1 MIIFFLK
8 KDKILPYL
16 CSKRNVMIKSMTGY
30 GKAEQIYLTKRIV
43 VEVKTLNSKQL
54 DLSVKMPQEIRSQEL
69 EYRNMVAATLQR
81 GKVDVMISITDTNV
95 EQNTHI
101 EKEVIASYLKQI
113 KEISEEYNIPQPV
126 DLAMLLFKM
135 PGIFVTPE
143 QEYDEDFF
151 EKIKETLQT
160 ALNITDSFRR
170 KEGEVLKQDLLKRKD
185 LIMQYLNEVIPF
197 ETNRHDN
204 IKNKLIKNLT
214 ELTQSG
220 KYDENRFE
228 QELIF
233 YLEKLDITEEK
244 VRLEKHCSYYEETID
259 EEGAGKKLGF
269 IAQEM
274 GREINTLGSKA
285 NDADIQRLVV
295 KMKDELEKIKEQ
307 LFNIL

>member
-1 MIIFFLK
+1 
-8 KDKILPYL
+8 
-16 CSKRNVMIKSMTGY
+16 MTGY

-54 DLSVKMPQEIRSQEL
+54 DLSVKLPQEIRSQEL
-69 EYRNMVAATLQR
+69 EYRNMVANTLQR

-101 EKEVIASYLKQI
+101 EKEVIASYLKQV
-113 KEISEEYNIPQPV
+113 KEISEEYNIPQSA

-143 QEYDEDFF
+143 QQYDEEFF
-151 EKIKETLQT
+151 EKIKETLQA
-160 ALNITDSFRR
+160 ALDMTDNFRR
-170 KEGEVLKQDLLKRKD
+170 NEGEVLRQDLIKRKD
-185 LIMQYLNEVIPF
+185 LIMQYLNEVTPF
-197 ETNRHDN
+197 ETNRHEN

-220 KYDENRFE
+220 KYDENRLE

-244 VRLEKHCSYYEETID
+244 VRLAKHCSYYEETID

-274 GREINTLGSKA
+274 GREINTTGSKSNHA
-285 NDADIQRLVV
+285 EMQNIVV
-295 KMKDELEKIKEQ
+295 RMKDELEQIKEQ
-307 LFNIL
+307 VLNVM

>member
-1 MIIFFLK
+1 
-8 KDKILPYL
+8 
-16 CSKRNVMIKSMTGY
+16 MIKSMTGY

-54 DLSVKMPQEIRSQEL
+54 DLSVKLPQEIRSQEL
-69 EYRNMVAATLQR
+69 EYRNMVANTLQR

-101 EKEVIASYLKQI
+101 EKEVIASYLKQV
-113 KEISEEYNIPQPV
+113 KEISEEYNIPQSS

-143 QEYDEDFF
+143 QQYDETFF
-151 EKIKETLQT
+151 EKIKETLQD
-160 ALNITDSFRR
+160 ALDMTDSFRR
-170 KEGEVLKQDLLKRKD
+170 QEGEILKQDLMKRKN
-185 LIMQYLNEVIPF
+185 LIMQYLNEVTPY
-197 ETNRHDN
+197 ENNRHDN
-204 IKNKLIKNLT
+204 IKNKLVKNLT

-244 VRLEKHCSYYEETID
+244 VRLAKHCSYYEDTID

>member
-1 MIIFFLK
+1 
-8 KDKILPYL
+8 
-16 CSKRNVMIKSMTGY
+16 MTGY

-54 DLSVKMPQEIRSQEL
+54 DLSVKLPQEIRSQEL
-69 EYRNMVAATLQR
+69 EYRNMVANTLQR

-101 EKEVIASYLKQI
+101 EKEVIASYLKQV
-113 KEISEEYNIPQPV
+113 KEISEEYNIPQSS

-143 QEYDEDFF
+143 QQYDETFF
-151 EKIKETLQT
+151 EKIKETLQA
-160 ALNITDSFRR
+160 ALDMTDSFRR
-170 KEGEVLKQDLLKRKD
+170 QEGEILKQDLMKRKD
-185 LIMQYLNEVIPF
+185 LIMQYLNEVTPY
-197 ETNRHDN
+197 ENNRHDN
-204 IKNKLIKNLT
+204 IKNKLVKNLT

-244 VRLEKHCSYYEETID
+244 VRLAKHCSYYEETID

>member
-1 MIIFFLK
+1 
-8 KDKILPYL
+8 
-16 CSKRNVMIKSMTGY
+16 MTGY
-30 GKAEQIYLTKRIV
+30 GKAEQIYLTKKIV

-54 DLSVKMPQEIRSQEL
+54 DLIVKLPHEIRSQEL
-69 EYRNMVAATLQR
+69 DYRNMVATTLQR

-101 EKEVIASYLKQI
+101 EKEVIASYLKQV
-113 KEISEEYNIPQPV
+113 KEISEEYNIPQSS

-143 QEYDEDFF
+143 QQYDEIFF
-151 EKIKETLQT
+151 EKVKETLQS
-160 ALNITDSFRR
+160 ALDMTDSFRR
-170 KEGEVLKQDLLKRKD
+170 QEGEVLKKDLLKRKE
-185 LIMQYLNEVIPF
+185 LIMQYLDEVTPF
-197 ETNRHDN
+197 EVNRHEN
-204 IKNKLIKNLT
+204 IKNKLMKNLT

-220 KYDENRFE
+220 KYDENRLE

-244 VRLEKHCSYYEETID
+244 VRLAKHCSYYEETID
-259 EEGAGKKLGF
+259 EEGAGNKLGF

>member
-1 MIIFFLK
+1 
-8 KDKILPYL
+8 
-16 CSKRNVMIKSMTGY
+16 MIKSMTGY

-54 DLSVKMPQEIRSQEL
+54 DLSVKLPQEIRSQEL

-81 GKVDVMISITDTNV
+81 GKIDVMISITDTNV

-101 EKEVIASYLKQI
+101 EKEVIASYLKQV
-113 KEISEEYNIPQPV
+113 KEISEEYNIPQSS

-143 QEYDEDFF
+143 QQYDETFF
-151 EKIKETLQT
+151 EKIKETLQA
-160 ALNITDSFRR
+160 ALDMTDAFRR
-170 KEGEVLKQDLLKRKD
+170 QEGEILKQDLMKRKD
-185 LIMQYLNEVIPF
+185 LIMQYLNEVTPY
-197 ETNRHDN
+197 ENNRHDN
-204 IKNKLIKNLT
+204 IKNKLVKNLT

-244 VRLEKHCSYYEETID
+244 VRLAKHCSYYEDTID

>member
-1 MIIFFLK
+1 
-8 KDKILPYL
+8 
-16 CSKRNVMIKSMTGY
+16 MTGY

-54 DLSVKMPQEIRSQEL
+54 DLSIKMPQELRPQEL
-69 EYRNMVAATLQR
+69 EYRNEVANVLQR
-81 GKVDVMISITDTNV
+81 GKIDVAISVTDTNV

-113 KEISEEYNIPQPV
+113 KEISEEYNIPASS

-143 QEYDEDFF
+143 QEYDENFI
-151 EKIKETLQT
+151 EKVRETLME
-160 ALNITDSFRR
+160 ALKITDEFRSQ
-170 KEGEVLKQDLLKRKD
+170 EGEILKIDLLKRKN
-185 LIMQYLNEVIPF
+185 LILEYLGEVTPF
-197 ETNRHDN
+197 ENNRHEN

-244 VRLEKHCSYYEETID
+244 VRLAKHCSYFDETID

-269 IAQEM
+269 ISQEM

>member
-1 MIIFFLK
+1 
-8 KDKILPYL
+8 
-16 CSKRNVMIKSMTGY
+16 MTGY

-54 DLSVKMPQEIRSQEL
+54 DLSLKMPQELRPQEL
-69 EYRNMVAATLQR
+69 DYRNEIANILQR
-81 GKVDVMISITDTNV
+81 GKIDVVISVTDTNV

-113 KEISEEYNIPQPV
+113 KEISEEYNIPASA

-143 QEYDEDFF
+143 QEYDETFI
-151 EKIKETLQT
+151 EKVKETLLE
-160 ALNITDSFRR
+160 ALRITDDFRR
-170 KEGEVLKQDLLKRKD
+170 QEGEILKVDLLKRKN
-185 LIMQYLNEVIPF
+185 LILEYLGEVIPF
-197 ETNRHDN
+197 ENNRHEN
-204 IKNKLIKNLT
+204 IKNKLVKNLT

-244 VRLEKHCSYYEETID
+244 VRLEKHCSYFDETID

-269 IAQEM
+269 ISQEM

>member
-1 MIIFFLK
+1 
-8 KDKILPYL
+8 
-16 CSKRNVMIKSMTGY
+16 MTGY

-54 DLSVKMPQEIRSQEL
+54 DLSLKLPQELRPQEL
-69 EYRNMVAATLQR
+69 DYRNEVANILQR
-81 GKVDVMISITDTNV
+81 GKIDVSISVTDTNV

-113 KEISEEYNIPQPV
+113 KEISEEYNIPASS

-143 QEYDEDFF
+143 QEYDENFI
-151 EKIKETLQT
+151 EKVKETLLE
-160 ALNITDSFRR
+160 ALRMTDEFRR
-170 KEGEVLKQDLLKRKD
+170 QEGEILKIDLLKRKN
-185 LIMQYLNEVIPF
+185 LILEYLGEVNPF
-197 ETNRHDN
+197 ETNRHEN

-244 VRLEKHCSYYEETID
+244 VRLAKHCSYFDETID

-269 IAQEM
+269 ISQEM

>member
-1 MIIFFLK
+1 
-8 KDKILPYL
+8 
-16 CSKRNVMIKSMTGY
+16 MTGY

-54 DLSVKMPQEIRSQEL
+54 DLIVKLPQEIRSQEL
-69 EYRNMVAATLQR
+69 DYRNMVANTLQR
-81 GKVDVMISITDTNV
+81 GKVDVMITITDTNV

-101 EKEVIASYLKQI
+101 EKDVIVSYLKQI
-113 KEISEEYNIPQPV
+113 KEISEEYNIPQSS

-143 QEYDEDFF
+143 QQYDETFL
-151 EKIKETLQT
+151 EKIKETLQS
-160 ALNITDSFRR
+160 ALDMTDTFRR
-170 KEGEVLKQDLLKRKD
+170 QEGEVLKKDLLKRKD
-185 LIMQYLNEVIPF
+185 LIMQYLGEVVPF
-197 ETNRHDN
+197 ENNRHEN
-204 IKNKLIKNLT
+204 IKNKLVKNLT

-244 VRLEKHCSYYEETID
+244 VRLAKHCSYYEETID

>member
-1 MIIFFLK
+1 
-8 KDKILPYL
+8 
-16 CSKRNVMIKSMTGY
+16 MTGY

-54 DLSVKMPQEIRSQEL
+54 DLSVKLPQEIRSQEL
-69 EYRNMVAATLQR
+69 EYRNMVATTLQR

-101 EKEVIASYLKQI
+101 EKEVIASYLKQV
-113 KEISEEYNIPQPV
+113 KEISEEYNIPQSS

-143 QEYDEDFF
+143 QQYDETFF
-151 EKIKETLQT
+151 EKIKETLQA
-160 ALNITDSFRR
+160 ALDMTDSFRR
-170 KEGEVLKQDLLKRKD
+170 QEGEILKQDLMKRKN
-185 LIMQYLNEVIPF
+185 LIMQYLNEVVPF
-197 ETNRHDN
+197 EVNRHEN

-244 VRLEKHCSYYEETID
+244 VRLEKHCSYFDETID

-269 IAQEM
+269 ISQEM

>member
-1 MIIFFLK
+1 
-8 KDKILPYL
+8 
-16 CSKRNVMIKSMTGY
+16 MTGY

-54 DLSVKMPQEIRSQEL
+54 DLSLKMPQELRPQEL
-69 EYRNMVAATLQR
+69 DYRNEIANILQR
-81 GKVDVMISITDTNV
+81 GKIDVSISVTDTNV

-113 KEISEEYNIPQPV
+113 KEISEEYNIPASA

-143 QEYDEDFF
+143 QEYDETFI
-151 EKIKETLQT
+151 EKVKETLLE
-160 ALNITDSFRR
+160 ALRMTDDFRR
-170 KEGEVLKQDLLKRKD
+170 QEGEILKIDLLKRKN
-185 LIMQYLNEVIPF
+185 LILEYLGEVVPF
-197 ETNRHDN
+197 ENNRHEN

-244 VRLEKHCSYYEETID
+244 VRLEKHCSYFDETID

-269 IAQEM
+269 ISQEM

>member
-1 MIIFFLK
+1 
-8 KDKILPYL
+8 
-16 CSKRNVMIKSMTGY
+16 MTGY

-54 DLSVKMPQEIRSQEL
+54 DLSIKIPQELRPQEL
-69 EYRNMVAATLQR
+69 DYRNEVANVLQR
-81 GKVDVMISITDTNV
+81 GKIDVAISVTDTNV

-113 KEISEEYNIPQPV
+113 KEISEEYNIPASS

-143 QEYDEDFF
+143 QEYDENFI
-151 EKIKETLQT
+151 EKVRETLME
-160 ALNITDSFRR
+160 ALKITDEFRSQ
-170 KEGEVLKQDLLKRKD
+170 EGEILKIDLLKRKN
-185 LIMQYLNEVIPF
+185 LILEYLGEVTPF
-197 ETNRHDN
+197 ENNRHEN

-244 VRLEKHCSYYEETID
+244 VRLAKHCSYFDETID

-269 IAQEM
+269 ISQEM

>member
-1 MIIFFLK
+1 
-8 KDKILPYL
+8 
-16 CSKRNVMIKSMTGY
+16 MTGY
-30 GKAEQIYLTKRIV
+30 GKAEQIYLTKKIV
-43 VEVKTLNSKQL
+43 VEIKTLNSKQL
-54 DLSVKMPQEIRSQEL
+54 DLSVKLPQEIKSQEL
-69 EYRNMVAATLQR
+69 YYRNEVSSILQR
-81 GKVDVMISITDTNV
+81 GKVDVTISITDTNV

-101 EKEVIASYLKQI
+101 EKDVIASYLKQI
-113 KEISEEYNIPQPV
+113 KEISEEYNIPQSA

-143 QEYDEDFF
+143 QEYDETFL
-151 EKIKETLQT
+151 EKVKETLLS
-160 ALNITDSFRR
+160 AISMTDDFRT
-170 KEGEVLKQDLLKRKD
+170 KEGEILKNDLIKRKN
-185 LIMQYLNEVIPF
+185 LIEQYLAEVTPF
-197 ETNRHDN
+197 ESNRHEN

-214 ELTQSG
+214 ELTQTG

-244 VRLEKHCSYYEETID
+244 VRLAKHCSYFDETID

>member
-1 MIIFFLK
+1 
-8 KDKILPYL
+8 
-16 CSKRNVMIKSMTGY
+16 MTGY

-54 DLSVKMPQEIRSQEL
+54 DLSIKMPQELRPQEL
-69 EYRNMVAATLQR
+69 DYRNEIANILQR
-81 GKVDVMISITDTNV
+81 GKIDVSISVTDTNV

-113 KEISEEYNIPQPV
+113 KEISEEYNIPASA

-143 QEYDEDFF
+143 QEYDETFI
-151 EKIKETLQT
+151 EKVKETLLE
-160 ALNITDSFRR
+160 ALRITDSFRR
-170 KEGEVLKQDLLKRKD
+170 QEGEIIKIDLMKRKN
-185 LIMQYLNEVIPF
+185 LILEYLGEVVPF
-197 ETNRHDN
+197 ENNRHEN

-214 ELTQSG
+214 ELTQAG

-244 VRLEKHCSYYEETID
+244 VRLEKHCSYFDETID

-269 IAQEM
+269 ISQEM

>member
-1 MIIFFLK
+1 
-8 KDKILPYL
+8 
-16 CSKRNVMIKSMTGY
+16 MTGY

-54 DLSVKMPQEIRSQEL
+54 DLSIKMPQELRPQEL
-69 EYRNMVAATLQR
+69 EYRNEVANVLQR
-81 GKVDVMISITDTNV
+81 GKIDVSISVTDTNV

-113 KEISEEYNIPQPV
+113 KEISEEYNIPASS

-143 QEYDEDFF
+143 QEYDENFI
-151 EKIKETLQT
+151 EKVRETLME
-160 ALNITDSFRR
+160 ALKITDEFRSQ
-170 KEGEVLKQDLLKRKD
+170 EGEILKIDLLKRKN
-185 LIMQYLNEVIPF
+185 LILEYLGEVTPF
-197 ETNRHDN
+197 ENNRHEN

-244 VRLEKHCSYYEETID
+244 VRLAKHCSYFDETID

-269 IAQEM
+269 ISQEM

>member
-1 MIIFFLK
+1 
-8 KDKILPYL
+8 
-16 CSKRNVMIKSMTGY
+16 MTGY
-30 GKAEQIYLTKRIV
+30 GKAEQIYLTKKIV
-43 VEVKTLNSKQL
+43 VEIKTLNSKQL
-54 DLSVKMPQEIRSQEL
+54 DLSVKLPQEIKSQEL
-69 EYRNMVAATLQR
+69 YYRNEVSSILQR
-81 GKVDVMISITDTNV
+81 GKVDVTISITDTNV

-101 EKEVIASYLKQI
+101 EKDVIASYLKQI
-113 KEISEEYNIPQPV
+113 KEISEEYNIPQSA

-143 QEYDEDFF
+143 QEYDETFL
-151 EKIKETLQT
+151 EKVKETLLS
-160 ALNITDSFRR
+160 AISMTDDFRK
-170 KEGEVLKQDLLKRKD
+170 KEGEILKNDLIKRKN
-185 LIMQYLNEVIPF
+185 LIEQYLAEVTPF
-197 ETNRHDN
+197 ESNRHEN

-214 ELTQSG
+214 ELTQTG

-244 VRLEKHCSYYEETID
+244 VRLAKHCSYFDETID

>member
-1 MIIFFLK
+1 
-8 KDKILPYL
+8 
-16 CSKRNVMIKSMTGY
+16 MIKSMTGY

-54 DLSVKMPQEIRSQEL
+54 DLSVKLPQEIRSQEL
-69 EYRNMVAATLQR
+69 EYRNMVANTLQR

-101 EKEVIASYLKQI
+101 EKEVIASYLKQV
-113 KEISEEYNIPQPV
+113 KEISEEYNIPQSS

-143 QEYDEDFF
+143 QQYDETFF
-151 EKIKETLQT
+151 EKIKETLQA
-160 ALNITDSFRR
+160 ALDMTDSFRR
-170 KEGEVLKQDLLKRKD
+170 QEGEILKQDLMKRKD
-185 LIMQYLNEVIPF
+185 LIMQYLNEVTPY
-197 ETNRHDN
+197 ENNRHDN
-204 IKNKLIKNLT
+204 IKNKLVKNLT

-244 VRLEKHCSYYEETID
+244 VRLAKHCSYYEETID

>member
-1 MIIFFLK
+1 
-8 KDKILPYL
+8 
-16 CSKRNVMIKSMTGY
+16 MTGY
-30 GKAEQIYLTKRIV
+30 GKAEQIYSTKKIV
-43 VEVKTLNSKQL
+43 VEIKTLNSKQL
-54 DLSVKMPQEIRSQEL
+54 DLSVKLPQEIRPQEL
-69 EYRNMVAATLQR
+69 EYRNIISTTLQR
-81 GKVDVMISITDTNV
+81 GKIDVSISITDANE

-101 EKEVIASYLKQI
+101 EKQVIASYLKQI
-113 KEISEEYNIPQPV
+113 KEISEEYNIPQSA

-143 QEYDEDFF
+143 QQYDESFL
-151 EKIKETLQT
+151 EKVKETLHL
-160 ALNITDSFRR
+160 AINMTDDFRK
-170 KEGEVLKQDLLKRKD
+170 KEGEVLKKDLMKRKE
-185 LIMQYLNEVIPF
+185 LIMQYLGEVTPF
-197 ETNRHDN
+197 EDNRHEN

-214 ELTQSG
+214 ELTTSG
-220 KYDENRFE
+220 QYDENRFE

-244 VRLEKHCSYYEETID
+244 VRLEKHCSYFDETIN

>member
-1 MIIFFLK
+1 
-8 KDKILPYL
+8 
-16 CSKRNVMIKSMTGY
+16 MIKSMTGY

-54 DLSVKMPQEIRSQEL
+54 DLLMKLPQELRPQEL
-69 EYRNMVAATLQR
+69 DFRNEVASVLQR
-81 GKVDVMISITDTNV
+81 GKIDVSISVTDTNV

-101 EKEVIASYLKQI
+101 EKEVVASYLKQI
-113 KEISEEYNIPQPV
+113 KTISEEYGIPQSA

-143 QEYDEDFF
+143 QSYDEPFV
-151 EKIKETLQT
+151 EKVKETLNS
-160 ALNITDSFRR
+160 ALVMTDEFR
-170 KEGEVLKQDLLKRKD
+170 KQEGVVLKEDLLKRKN
-185 LIMQYLNEVIPF
+185 LIMQYLEEVTPF
-197 ETNRHDN
+197 ENNRHEN

-244 VRLEKHCSYYEETID
+244 VRLAKHCSYFDETID
-259 EEGAGKKLGF
+259 EDGAGKKLGF

-285 NDADIQRLVV
+285 NDAEIQRIVV
-295 KMKDELEKIKEQ
+295 QMKDELEKIKEQ

>member
-1 MIIFFLK
+1 
-8 KDKILPYL
+8 
-16 CSKRNVMIKSMTGY
+16 MTGY

-54 DLSVKMPQEIRSQEL
+54 DLSLKMPQELRPQEL
-69 EYRNMVAATLQR
+69 DYRNEIANILQR
-81 GKVDVMISITDTNV
+81 GKIDVAISVTDTNV

-113 KEISEEYNIPQPV
+113 KEISEEYNIPASA

-143 QEYDEDFF
+143 QEYDETFI
-151 EKIKETLQT
+151 EKVKETLLE
-160 ALNITDSFRR
+160 ALRITDDFRR
-170 KEGEVLKQDLLKRKD
+170 QEGEILKVDLLKRKN
-185 LIMQYLNEVIPF
+185 LILEYLSEVIPF
-197 ETNRHDN
+197 ENNRHEN

-244 VRLEKHCSYYEETID
+244 VRLEKHCSYFDETID

-269 IAQEM
+269 ISQEM

>member
-1 MIIFFLK
+1 
-8 KDKILPYL
+8 
-16 CSKRNVMIKSMTGY
+16 MTGY

-54 DLSVKMPQEIRSQEL
+54 DLSVKLPQEIRSQEL
-69 EYRNMVAATLQR
+69 EYRNMVANTLQR
-81 GKVDVMISITDTNV
+81 GKVDVMISLTDTNV

-101 EKEVIASYLKQI
+101 EKEVIASYLKQV
-113 KEISEEYNIPQPV
+113 KEISEEYKIPQSS

-143 QEYDEDFF
+143 QQYDEDFF
-151 EKIKETLQT
+151 EKIKETLQS
-160 ALNITDSFRR
+160 ALDMTDNFRR
-170 KEGEVLKQDLLKRKD
+170 QEGEVLKQDLLKRKD
-185 LIMQYLNEVIPF
+185 LIIQYLNEVAPF
-197 ETNRHDN
+197 ENIRHDN

-244 VRLEKHCSYYEETID
+244 VRLAKHCSYYEETID

>member
-1 MIIFFLK
+1 
-8 KDKILPYL
+8 
-16 CSKRNVMIKSMTGY
+16 MTGY
-30 GKAEQIYLTKRIV
+30 GKAEQIYLTKKIV
-43 VEVKTLNSKQL
+43 VEIKTLNSKQL
-54 DLSVKMPQEIRSQEL
+54 DLSVKLPQEIRPQEL
-69 EYRNMVAATLQR
+69 EYRNIISTTLQR
-81 GKVDVMISITDTNV
+81 GKIDVSISITDANE

-101 EKEVIASYLKQI
+101 EKQVIASYLKQI
-113 KEISEEYNIPQPV
+113 KEISEEYNIPQSA

-143 QEYDEDFF
+143 QQYDESFL
-151 EKIKETLQT
+151 EKVKETLHL
-160 ALNITDSFRR
+160 AINMTDNFRK
-170 KEGEVLKQDLLKRKD
+170 KEGEVLKKDLMKRKE
-185 LIMQYLNEVIPF
+185 LIMQYLGEVTPF
-197 ETNRHDN
+197 EDNRHEN

-214 ELTQSG
+214 ELTTSG
-220 KYDENRFE
+220 QYDENRFE

-244 VRLEKHCSYYEETID
+244 VRLEKHCSYFDETIN

>member
-1 MIIFFLK
+1 
-8 KDKILPYL
+8 
-16 CSKRNVMIKSMTGY
+16 MTGY

-54 DLSVKMPQEIRSQEL
+54 DLSVKLPQEIRSQEL
-69 EYRNMVAATLQR
+69 EYRNMVATTLQR

-101 EKEVIASYLKQI
+101 EKEVIASYLKQV
-113 KEISEEYNIPQPV
+113 KEISEEYNIPQSS

-143 QEYDEDFF
+143 QQYDETFF
-151 EKIKETLQT
+151 EKIKETLQA
-160 ALNITDSFRR
+160 ALDMTDSFRR
-170 KEGEVLKQDLLKRKD
+170 QEGEILKQDLMKRKD
-185 LIMQYLNEVIPF
+185 LIMQYLNEVTPY
-197 ETNRHDN
+197 ENNRHDN
-204 IKNKLIKNLT
+204 IQNKLVKNLT

-244 VRLEKHCSYYEETID
+244 VRLAKHCSYYEDTID

>member
-1 MIIFFLK
+1 
-8 KDKILPYL
+8 
-16 CSKRNVMIKSMTGY
+16 MTGY

-54 DLSVKMPQEIRSQEL
+54 DLSLKMPQELRPQEL
-69 EYRNMVAATLQR
+69 DYRNEIANILQR
-81 GKVDVMISITDTNV
+81 GKIDVSISVTDTNV

-113 KEISEEYNIPQPV
+113 KEISEEYNIPASA

-143 QEYDEDFF
+143 QEYDETFI
-151 EKIKETLQT
+151 EKVKETLVE
-160 ALNITDSFRR
+160 ALRMTDDFRR
-170 KEGEVLKQDLLKRKD
+170 QEGEILKIDLMKRKN
-185 LIMQYLNEVIPF
+185 LILEYLGEVVPF
-197 ETNRHDN
+197 ENNRHEN

-244 VRLEKHCSYYEETID
+244 VRLEKHCSYFDETID

-269 IAQEM
+269 ISQEM